1 MIRWRRY
8 WFVKTHGRMIKITR
22 RIMMERNPLFC
33 PLSMLI
39 KWAIAILES
48 LS

>member
-1 MIRWRRY
+1 MTRWRRY
-8 WFVKTHGRMIKITR
+8 WLVKTQGKMIKTAR
-22 RIMMERNPLFC
+22 RIMMERNPLFF

-39 KWAIAILES
+39 KSAIAILES